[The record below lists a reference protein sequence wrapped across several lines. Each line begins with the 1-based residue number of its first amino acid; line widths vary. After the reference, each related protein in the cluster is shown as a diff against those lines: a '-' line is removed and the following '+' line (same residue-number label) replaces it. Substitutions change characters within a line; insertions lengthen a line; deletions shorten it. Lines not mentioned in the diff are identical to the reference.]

1 MLVRCRTGAGV
12 LVTACADSA
21 QFNHR
26 ADVGESGRAGGFDQ
40 CRIGVRDRFIS
51 QALGLGSY
59 VLTGKF
65 AFTQATQ
72 GVLPI
77 TDAATLGGLN
87 NLSGL
92 AFKQLV
98 GSDMRY
104 VGLRSEKIIS
114 QMPLGLRGDLRIG
127 VSFEGGTM
135 RQRYS
140 ETQGVDLVRSGSVDL
155 VVLGTEILLER

>member
-1 MLVRCRTGAGV
+1 M
-12 LVTACADSA
+12 
-21 QFNHR
+21 
-26 ADVGESGRAGGFDQ
+26 
-40 CRIGVRDRFIS
+40 
-51 QALGLGSY
+51 
-59 VLTGKF
+59 
-65 AFTQATQ
+65 
-72 GVLPI
+72 LPI

-104 VGLRSEKIIS
+104 LGLRSEKIIS

-140 ETQGVDLVRSGSVDL
+140 ETQGVDLVRSGSVY
-155 VVLGTEILLER
+155 LGGETPLGPIYLGIAKADDTATRVFVFLGNP